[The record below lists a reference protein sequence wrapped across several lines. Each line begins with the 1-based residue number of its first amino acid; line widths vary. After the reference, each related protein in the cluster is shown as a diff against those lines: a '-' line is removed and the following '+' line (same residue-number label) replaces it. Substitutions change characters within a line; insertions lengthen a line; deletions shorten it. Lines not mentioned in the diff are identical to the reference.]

1 MQAMRRRF
9 LIGAPLALG
18 SALALGDVHRKS
30 APKERVIKIDA
41 RKFRFAPNLIELK
54 TGEAVVLELNAL
66 DFAHGFSIP
75 DWNMRTDLVV
85 GKVVRLHLRPAEAGK
100 FGFLCDN
107 FCGSGHEEM
116 NGSII
121 VKA

>member
-1 MQAMRRRF
+1 MQPSRRRF

-18 SALALGDVHRKS
+18 SALVLAGTSHRK
-30 APKERVIKIDA
+30 AGKERVIKVEA
-41 RKFRFAPNLIELK
+41 RKFRFAPDVIEL
-54 TGEAVVLELNAL
+54 TAGESVVLELMAL

-75 DWNMRTDLVV
+75 DWKMRTDLVM
-85 GKVVRLHLRPAEAGK
+85 GKLVRMHLKPEQAGK
-100 FGFLCDN
+100 FAFLCDN